1 MAAPR
6 AQPIH
11 QEGQLIGHA
20 IRCPACE
27 AEDTG
32 SLHVFYLKT
41 TWSSPGWSFNGD
53 VYKPTFIPSMMA
65 RCRLKGVEHV
75 CHSFVTDGRIQYL
88 GDCTHALK
96 GQTIDLPPFDDKE
109 EP

>member
-11 QEGQLIGHA
+11 QDGQLIGHA

-27 AEDTG
+27 AENTG
-32 SLHVFYLKT
+32 SLHVFCLKT